1 MLTFLGIAAAAVA
14 FILAAA
20 YFVPLPVAY
29 NQDFSVMYFTNKG
42 LINGI
47 PIYTYPAQLEY
58 VKSLTRPDFTFFPF
72 PYPPWYSLATIYI
85 GLLPLQVA
93 ARAWFFMN
101 IGMISLSVWLL
112 TPGWKVIA
120 RILAAFAA
128 IMFIPAFGLLMVGQY
143 TAPVLLGSALFVF
156 AARQRSS
163 FLAALALIL
172 MTFKPHIG
180 AILFL
185 AGFAWLIFERSTFSR
200 RALSFTILGGLLVA
214 GLGFFADPAW
224 PLMYFQSL
232 ARYRDIPGVQTCGLC
247 ASLPVA
253 LLKLFTGQSSTLAAV
268 APGLILALALAALL
282 FWRYRRQPLDAA
294 LLVSLAAVTTLL
306 VDPYLLNYDYLLL
319 LVPLIWLVQHE
330 RLAVVPYL
338 IPWAALTLGRDG
350 NMLLALAGIMTF
362 ILILR
367 RPIDSPAA
375 QAYNQSTIE

>member
-1 MLTFLGIAAAAVA
+1 
-14 FILAAA
+14 
-20 YFVPLPVAY
+20 
-29 NQDFSVMYFTNKG
+29 
-42 LINGI
+42 
-47 PIYTYPAQLEY
+47 
-58 VKSLTRPDFTFFPF
+58 
-72 PYPPWYSLATIYI
+72 
-85 GLLPLQVA
+85 
-93 ARAWFFMN
+93 
-101 IGMISLSVWLL
+101 
-112 TPGWKVIA
+112 
-120 RILAAFAA
+120 
-128 IMFIPAFGLLMVGQY
+128 
-143 TAPVLLGSALFVF
+143 
-156 AARQRSS
+156 
-163 FLAALALIL
+163 
-172 MTFKPHIG
+172 
-180 AILFL
+180 
-185 AGFAWLIFERSTFSR
+185 
-200 RALSFTILGGLLVA
+200 
-214 GLGFFADPAW
+214 
-224 PLMYFQSL
+224 
-232 ARYRDIPGVQTCGLC
+232 VQTCGLC